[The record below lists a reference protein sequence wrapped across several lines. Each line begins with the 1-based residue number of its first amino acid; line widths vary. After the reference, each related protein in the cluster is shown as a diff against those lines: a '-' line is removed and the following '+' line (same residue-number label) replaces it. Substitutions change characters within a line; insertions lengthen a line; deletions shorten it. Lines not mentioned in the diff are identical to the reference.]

1 MFGLGTWEVVMIVGV
16 ALIVLGPDRL
26 PEMAR
31 KIGKGM
37 RDVRRAANDF
47 TRELH
52 IEELQDLRNMAL
64 ENVLDDDD
72 DDDDDYED
80 MGDDLHN
87 PDGTLKDG
95 PYAKLVAQAA
105 QEAGEMG
112 PDDEMADGESHDIGT
127 VEGDPIEDTGDLE
140 PTTAETESLS
150 DDASESEET
159 AGDVIARTDDQTLQD
174 KTAAE

>member
-52 IEELQDLRNMAL
+52 IEEMQDLRNMAL
-64 ENVLDDDD
+64 ENVLDDDE
-72 DDDDDYED
+72 DDYED

-95 PYAKLVAQAA
+95 PYAELVAQAA

-112 PDDEMADGESHDIGT
+112 LDDEMADGESPDMGP

-140 PTTAETESLS
+140 PTTTETESLS

-159 AGDVIARTDDQTLQD
+159 AGDVIAPTDDQTLQD
-174 KTAAE
+174 KTATE